1 MGTIERKQRQK
12 EEVRTA
18 ILQEAWRLV
27 KEEGWQ
33 ALSIRKIA
41 DAIEYS
47 TPVIYDHFANKEAIL
62 YEFAK
67 NGFLLLSKKI
77 SAAKKKYAE
86 PSERLEAMADA
97 YWKFATQNEE
107 YYKLMYGL
115 GMPPCE
121 VENKMPD
128 CECYDSLLLETIR
141 EILAKNKNLAADPT
155 LKYYTLWSVL
165 HGLIAINQ
173 MKNAPSSNGLNQL
186 ILKDAIHGFILGLKG

>member
-1 MGTIERKQRQK
+1 MGTTERKQRQK

-18 ILQEAWRLV
+18 ILRAAWHLV

-67 NGFLLLSKKI
+67 NGFLLLSKKV
-77 SAAKKKYAE
+77 SAAKKKFAD
-86 PSERLEAMADA
+86 PSARLEAMADA
-97 YWKFATQNEE
+97 YWKFAIQNEE
-107 YYKLMYGL
+107 YYQLMYGL

-121 VENKMPD
+121 VESKMPD
-128 CECYDSLLLETIR
+128 CECYDSLLLETIE
-141 EILAKNKNLAADPT
+141 EIIAENKNRQADAT
-155 LKYYTLWSVL
+155 LKYYTLWSIL
-165 HGLIAINQ
+165 HGLIAINR
-173 MKNAPSSNGLNQL
+173 MKKAPASHSLNQS
-186 ILKDAIHGFILGLKG
+186 ILKDAIHSFILGLKG